1 MKDTAFNVLKYRVSL
16 FYSNKWIWLI
26 YMNEDCVKMLF
37 IYAESRCLIDIV
49 HVKTSIKSCNDL
61 LKKNKLG
68 NAVNFETMTHCL
80 RAQITWY
87 LQMLQ
92 SLAILA
98 ATFAHMEHNVGLC
111 VHVKG
116 NQLQHFRN
124 PAVST
129 PDKVCTCQVSSTL
142 VNYCIAY
149 NYYFRA
155 SSK

>member
-26 YMNEDCVKMLF
+26 NVNEECVKMQF
-37 IYAESRCLIDIV
+37 SYGESRCLTDVV

-61 LKKNKLG
+61 LKKTKLG
-68 NAVNFETMTHCL
+68 NTDPLSVCPDHIIPTIA
-80 RAQITWY
+80 AI
-87 LQMLQ
+87 

-116 NQLQHFRN
+116 NQFQHFCN
-124 PAVST
+124 PVVST
-129 PDKVCTCQVSSTL
+129 PNKVCTCQVSSPL
-142 VNYCIAY
+142 VNYCITY